1 MLKNLEALI
10 DAHGEISI
18 GRIGSIPCAVT
29 ASDDDQTYAMLLRRR
44 SESLLQLLERLDTTL
59 AWAWEHEEMVDE
71 INAPRETPER
81 SERDRAPEPTRRRV
95 KRLHRGAH
103 SGGSYVRAARHPVP
117 IHPDAPARTAQERPV
132 AKAPQSLLQRQ
143 RQDIIV
149 LLQLL
154 GEPLEPLPTSV
165 TIL

>member
-18 GRIGSIPCAVT
+18 GRIGPIPCAVT

-71 INAPRETPER
+71 INAPREAPER

-95 KRLHRGAH
+95 KR
-103 SGGSYVRAARHPVP
+103 
-117 IHPDAPARTAQERPV
+117 RP
-132 AKAPQSLLQRQ
+132 STR
-143 RQDIIV
+143 RR
-149 LLQLL
+149 
-154 GEPLEPLPTSV
+154 
-165 TIL
+165 